1 MESRN
6 FKLDTEWNMIHY
18 SEKPNGFGILII
30 GDERHFVD
38 EQNSFWVQNEG
49 KQLLLN
55 HLKQGGY
62 TCFYSN
68 LYGRHWGTKKST
80 KMAERLYHHIMRTEI
95 LNTKIHII
103 AEGMGGLVAL
113 DLVKS
118 LKDTIRSIVFINPV
132 FSLATQLEMEKEH
145 KFFYKKL
152 LREISI
158 AYNIE
163 LSAVEDKIIE
173 DFGNEVIEIPHV
185 PLKIIQILSGRKSY
199 HQFEFSKKL
208 IAKWEE
214 NNNTIQS
221 TILLPEKK
229 QQLGRIITEFLH
241 QFEQEL

>member
-38 EQNSFWVQNEG
+38 EQNSFWIQNEG

-55 HLKQGGY
+55 QLKQNGY

-103 AEGMGGLVAL
+103 AEGMGALVAL
-113 DLVKS
+113 DLLRSVK
-118 LKDTIRSIVFINPV
+118 DAIRSVVFINPV
-132 FSLATQLEMEKEH
+132 FSLKSQLELEKEH

-152 LREISI
+152 LREISV

-163 LSAVEDKIIE
+163 LATVEDVME
-173 DFGNEVIEIPHV
+173 SYGNAVMEVPDV
-185 PLKIIQILSGRKSY
+185 PLKIIQVLSGKRSY
-199 HQFEFSKKL
+199 HQYEISKK
-208 IAKWEE
+208 IITNWEE
-214 NNNTIQS
+214 TNKTIQS
-221 TILLPEKK
+221 TFLLPEKK
-229 QQLGRIITEFLH
+229 QQVGRIITNFFH
-241 QFEQEL
+241 RFEQEL

>member
-1 MESRN
+1 MENRN

-55 HLKQGGY
+55 HLIQTGY

-68 LYGRHWGTKKST
+68 LYGRHWGTQKST
-80 KMAERLYHHIMRTEI
+80 KMAERLYHHIMRSEI
-95 LNTKIHII
+95 LNSKIHII
-103 AEGMGGLVAL
+103 AEGMGALIAL
-113 DLVKS
+113 DLVKL
-118 LKDTIRSIVFINPV
+118 LKDGIRSIVFINPV
-132 FSLATQLEMEKEH
+132 FSLKNQLELEKEH

-152 LREISI
+152 LREISA
-158 AYNIE
+158 AYN
-163 LSAVEDKIIE
+163 VETANID
-173 DFGNEVIEIPHV
+173 EVIGELRNDLNDVPHI
-185 PLKIIQILSGRKSY
+185 PLKIIHVLSGKRSY

-208 IAKWEE
+208 VAKWEQH
-214 NNNTIQS
+214 NKSIQS
-221 TILLPEKK
+221 TFLLPEKK
-229 QQLGRIITEFLH
+229 QHLGKIITNFFH

>member
-1 MESRN
+1 MENRN

-55 HLKQGGY
+55 QLKQSGY

-80 KMAERLYHHIMRTEI
+80 KMAERLYHHIMRSEI
-95 LNTKIHII
+95 LNSKIHII
-103 AEGMGGLVAL
+103 AEGMGALIAL

-118 LKDTIRSIVFINPV
+118 LKDAIRSIVFINPV
-132 FSLATQLEMEKEH
+132 FSLKSQLELEKEH

-152 LREISI
+152 LREISV
-158 AYNIE
+158 AYNVEIASIE
-163 LSAVEDKIIE
+163 EVIGN
-173 DFGNEVIEIPHV
+173 FGNDVDDVPYI
-185 PLKIIQILSGRKSY
+185 PLKIIHVLSGKRSY
-199 HQFEFSKKL
+199 HQFEISKK
-208 IAKWEE
+208 IVAKWEE
-214 NNNTIQS
+214 TNKTIQS
-221 TILLPEKK
+221 TFLLPEKK
-229 QQLGRIITEFLH
+229 QQIGKIITNFFH
-241 QFEQEL
+241 QFEKDL

>member
-38 EQNSFWVQNEG
+38 EQNSFWIQNEG

-55 HLKQGGY
+55 QLKQSGY

-103 AEGMGGLVAL
+103 AEGMGALVAL
-113 DLVKS
+113 DLLKSVK
-118 LKDTIRSIVFINPV
+118 DAIRSVVFINPV
-132 FSLATQLEMEKEH
+132 FSLKSQLELEKEH

-152 LREISI
+152 LREISV

-163 LSAVEDKIIE
+163 LANVEDVME
-173 DFGNEVIEIPHV
+173 SYGNAVMEVPDV
-185 PLKIIQILSGRKSY
+185 PLKIIQVLSGKRSY
-199 HQFEFSKKL
+199 HQYEVSKKI

-214 NNNTIQS
+214 TNKTIQS
-221 TILLPEKK
+221 TFLLPEKK
-229 QQLGRIITEFLH
+229 QQVGRIITNFFH
-241 QFEQEL
+241 RFEQEL

>member
-1 MESRN
+1 MENRN

-55 HLKQGGY
+55 HLQQGGY

-80 KMAERLYHHIMRTEI
+80 KMAERLYHHIMRSEI
-95 LNTKIHII
+95 LNSKIHII
-103 AEGMGGLVAL
+103 AEGMGALIAL

-118 LKDTIRSIVFINPV
+118 LKDAIRSIVFINPV
-132 FSLATQLEMEKEH
+132 FSLKNQLDLEKEH

-152 LREISI
+152 LREISV
-158 AYNIE
+158 AYNLEITNIE
-163 LSAVEDKIIE
+163 EIIPNI
-173 DFGNEVIEIPHV
+173 GNSVDDVPHI
-185 PLKIIQILSGRKSY
+185 PLKIIHVLTGKRSY
-199 HQFEFSKKL
+199 QQFEISKK
-208 IAKWEE
+208 IVAKWEE
-214 NNNTIQS
+214 NNKTIHS
-221 TILLPEKK
+221 TFLLPEKK
-229 QQLGRIITEFLH
+229 QQIGKIITNFFH
-241 QFEQEL
+241 QFEKEL

>member
-1 MESRN
+1 MENRN

-55 HLKQGGY
+55 RLNQSGY

-95 LNTKIHII
+95 LNSKIHII
-103 AEGMGGLVAL
+103 AEGMGALIAL
-113 DLVKS
+113 DLVNS
-118 LKDTIRSIVFINPV
+118 LNDAIRSIVFINPV
-132 FSLATQLEMEKEH
+132 FSLKSQLELEKEH

-152 LREISI
+152 LREISG
-158 AYNIE
+158 AYNWEIGN
-163 LSAVEDKIIE
+163 IE
-173 DFGNEVIEIPHV
+173 DLLGNLENEVDEVPNI
-185 PLKIIQILSGRKSY
+185 PLKIIHVLSGKRSY
-199 HQFEFSKKL
+199 HQFDISKK
-208 IAKWEE
+208 IVAKWEE
-214 NNNTIQS
+214 DNKEIQS
-221 TILLPEKK
+221 TYLLPEKK
-229 QQLGRIITEFLH
+229 LQIGTIITNFFH
-241 QFEQEL
+241 QFEKEL

>member
-38 EQNSFWVQNEG
+38 EQNSFWIQNEG

-55 HLKQGGY
+55 QLKQNGY

-103 AEGMGGLVAL
+103 AEGMGALVAL
-113 DLVKS
+113 DLLRSVK
-118 LKDTIRSIVFINPV
+118 DAIRSVVFINPV
-132 FSLATQLEMEKEH
+132 FSLKSQLELEKEH

-152 LREISI
+152 LREISV

-163 LSAVEDKIIE
+163 LATVEDVME
-173 DFGNEVIEIPHV
+173 SYGNAVMEVPDI
-185 PLKIIQILSGRKSY
+185 PLKIIQVLSGKRSY
-199 HQFEFSKKL
+199 HQYEISKK
-208 IAKWEE
+208 IITNWEE
-214 NNNTIQS
+214 TNKTIQS
-221 TILLPEKK
+221 TFLLPEKK
-229 QQLGRIITEFLH
+229 QQVGRIITNFFH
-241 QFEQEL
+241 SFEQEL

>member
-38 EQNSFWVQNEG
+38 EQNSFWIQNEG

-55 HLKQGGY
+55 QLKQSGY

-103 AEGMGGLVAL
+103 AEGMGALVAL
-113 DLVKS
+113 DLLKSVK
-118 LKDTIRSIVFINPV
+118 DAIRSVVFINPV
-132 FSLATQLEMEKEH
+132 FSLKSQLELEKEH

-152 LREISI
+152 LREISV

-163 LSAVEDKIIE
+163 LANVEEEMESYGNAVM
-173 DFGNEVIEIPHV
+173 EVPDV
-185 PLKIIQILSGRKSY
+185 PLKIIQVLSGKRSY
-199 HQFEFSKKL
+199 HQYETSKK
-208 IAKWEE
+208 IITKWEE
-214 NNNTIQS
+214 TNQTIQS
-221 TILLPEKK
+221 TFLLPEKK
-229 QQLGRIITEFLH
+229 QQVGRIITNFFH
-241 QFEQEL
+241 RFEQEL